1 MAVSRANPYTL
12 PVRPK
17 RSSPIM
23 PKKTHHPPPS
33 IPFPCQR
40 SGAAAIDLICESHGG
55 ELYFTDRM
63 EERL

>member
-1 MAVSRANPYTL
+1 
-12 PVRPK
+12 
-17 RSSPIM
+17 M